1 MKDQLHWIG
10 LASEVGLP
18 ADQHSYQTSG
28 AAELAFPFAA
38 FREVLA
44 DVVHRSFPDGCSAQQ
59 CRALILTLHLADLV
73 LARACA
79 NGLEAAWQRFFTLYR
94 EKLRHFAATMTHDQ
108 AAAREL
114 ADSLYATLY
123 GVPIEGQPPRVSKL
137 VSYLGRGPLEAWLR
151 AVMAQEYVTLC
162 RKQRRLVTFSETI
175 ESPLPLPLADMSSPA
190 VREKLSATIDTV
202 LARLSPQE
210 QFLLAA
216 YYLDGRT
223 MSAIGHMLGAHE
235 STVCRRLERVVKN
248 IRRLIIKE
256 LCRRGTSRAAA
267 EELLQLDI
275 RDLAVDV
282 SRHLA
287 SGRNTPP
294 VIGGV

>member
-1 MKDQLHWIG
+1 MNDQLHRNG
-10 LASEVGLP
+10 LASDFGL
-18 ADQHSYQTSG
+18 ADDQPSYQTSG
-28 AAELAFPFAA
+28 AVELAFPFAA
-38 FREVLA
+38 FREMLA
-44 DVVHRSFPDGCSAQQ
+44 DVVRRSFPDGCSARQ
-59 CRALILTLHLADLV
+59 CRELISALHLADLV

-79 NGLEAAWQRFFTLYR
+79 SGLEAAWQRFFALYR
-94 EKLRHFAATMTHDQ
+94 EKLRHFAATMTHDE

-123 GVPIEGQPPRVSKL
+123 GVPIEGQRPRISKL

-151 AVMAQEYVTLC
+151 VVMAQEYVTLC

-175 ESPLPLPLADMSSPA
+175 EASLPPSLTDTQSAA
-190 VREKLSATIDTV
+190 GKEKLSATIDTV

-210 QFLLAA
+210 QFLLAS

-256 LCRRGTSRAAA
+256 LCRSGTSRAAA

-287 SGRNTPP
+287 RGRNTPP
-294 VIGGV
+294 VTGGV